1 MTTNVFIDGGHGT
14 TGIEIAERLAG
25 RQELSL
31 IALDLE
37 DRRNAVARRDALN
50 AADIVILCLP
60 DDAAREAVSLIRRL
74 WSEERV
80 TFEGQYYRTHDATIY
95 DQPEEPVPLY
105 IAAAGALVV
114 VSLSWSVVFDL
125 TPKSLRPYA
134 GSSKTNSMLEL
145 AVVHNGLE
153 RFVLARP
160 AAPVADPADAA
171 TAANATTAAEIAPA
185 PCTARPRMATQM
197 SSA

>member
-60 DDAAREAVSLIRRL
+60 DDAARRSLLGTLLKHNR
-74 WSEERV
+74 
-80 TFEGQYYRTHDATIY
+80 H
-95 DQPEEPVPLY
+95 
-105 IAAAGALVV
+105 
-114 VSLSWSVVFDL
+114 SLSPAELDGDGLLRGPDPLCAPRHVPTALARLFVGLQLARELNVVEQL
-125 TPKSLRPYA
+125 
-134 GSSKTNSMLEL
+134 G
-145 AVVHNGLE
+145 AVVQVHI
-153 RFVLARP
+153 P
-160 AAPVADPADAA
+160 
-171 TAANATTAAEIAPA
+171 
-185 PCTARPRMATQM
+185 PRL
-197 SSA
+197 